1 MLEIN
6 LSASRYSTPERTRTV
21 SACLAALLTLYAFTR
36 ILQILPFSTPS
47 TPIVALEVL
56 SALAFALV
64 HGAQHYRL
72 RGILVFTAIC
82 LVIGNIIES
91 IGVLTGF
98 PYGHYEFL
106 PLMGPQLNRVPIL
119 LGLAYI
125 GMAYVSWTL
134 ARLILT
140 VTAVKP
146 AGPQLITLPLLAAV
160 IMTVWDVAQDPVWST
175 LLHGWRWRD
184 GGLWFGV
191 PLTNY
196 AGWLLTVF
204 LIYFIK
210 FAWDICADPRPHPSP
225 HPRAGAPPS
234 CSTPSALSATSS
246 SYFVRKPWTQ
256 SSTPQAHNGTPRLS
270 SAPLRSSQFSSW
282 VRSRS
287 LPGLAF
293 PGPAPQR
300 FPGCHIPNPISSSR
314 RDHQGA
320 GNLA

>member
-160 IMTVWDVAQDPVWST
+160 IMTAWDFAQDPVWST
-175 LLHGWRWRD
+175 LLHGWRWHD

-204 LIYFIK
+204 LIYFA
-210 FAWDICADPRPHPSP
+210 FAQYLRRSAATPQPASP
-225 HPRAGAPPS
+225 HWRAAVLLYALCAFGNVLQLLRPQALDAVIDPTGAQWH
-234 CSTPSALSATSS
+234 TAAILRASALVSIFIMGSFAVLAS
-246 SYFVRKPWTQ
+246 VNLRKWNNTEAEAQ
-256 SSTPQAHNGTPRLS
+256 SLQQP
-270 SAPLRSSQFSSW
+270 
-282 VRSRS
+282 
-287 LPGLAF
+287 
-293 PGPAPQR
+293 
-300 FPGCHIPNPISSSR
+300 
-314 RDHQGA
+314 
-320 GNLA
+320 